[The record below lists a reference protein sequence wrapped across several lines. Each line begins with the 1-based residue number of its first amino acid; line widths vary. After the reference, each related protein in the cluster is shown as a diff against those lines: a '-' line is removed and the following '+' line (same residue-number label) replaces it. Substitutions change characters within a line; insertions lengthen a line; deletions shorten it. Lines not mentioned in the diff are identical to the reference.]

1 VKNLGLNLELKRIAI
16 KIAPKPTLRTA
27 LFALA
32 IFIMIAITAGAPPS
46 AFALRHV
53 ETHRRHRIL
62 HAFRFHRLRG
72 ILWNPMFR
80 PSHDSLLRQNE
91 EIDRLELPRIQDD
104 DELEQLKASHE
115 LVPIE
120 EGEALRIDRRLDPSR
135 RYCRPWTRDF
145 VADLSEL
152 YYSQFH
158 DQIQLNSAVRTVKVQ
173 QKLRRH
179 NRNAAPADGDTASSH
194 LAGITVDLQRRG
206 MTKEQIRFV
215 ERYLFYLNAL
225 GLVEPEEERHQWVFH
240 IMVSDRYSDWRQ
252 TQTIFPIAPTEEPGT
267 VPIPVPA
274 TAAVSALAAS
284 N

>member
-1 VKNLGLNLELKRIAI
+1 MKRRFTTRNLKM
-16 KIAPKPTLRTA
+16 PKSPLALVTA
-27 LFALA
+27 LIPLTIFLTLAATGTASALQRP
-32 IFIMIAITAGAPPS
+32 II
-46 AFALRHV
+46 RH
-53 ETHRRHRIL
+53 RHRIL
-62 HAFRFHRLRG
+62 HAFHFRGLRG

-91 EIDRLELPRIQDD
+91 EINRLDLPRIQDD
-104 DELEQLKASHE
+104 DELEALKASHE

-120 EGEALRIDRRLDPSR
+120 ASETLRIDPRLDPSR
-135 RYCRPWTRDF
+135 RYSRPWTRDF
-145 VADLSEL
+145 VADLSEI
-152 YYSQFH
+152 YYRQFH

-173 QKLRRH
+173 KKLRRH

-206 MTKEQIRFV
+206 MTKGQIRFV
-215 ERYLFYLNAL
+215 EYYLFYLNAL

-252 TQTIFPIAPTEEPGT
+252 TQTIFPLPPVEEP
-267 VPIPVPA
+267 VSAPA
-274 TAAVSALAAS
+274 SAVTAA